1 MLSGEADDSKV
12 VRRPWLHEDLVGFNG
27 VMAEKPNDAGLFG
40 PSSVSWQLHAE
51 PAMWLA
57 GIRSLYL
64 QALHP
69 RAVAGIV
76 QNSDFRADP
85 LGRLVRTANF
95 VGAST
100 YCPRDEVSRLAARVR
115 SVHRSLRATYEGET
129 FRIDEPELLLWVH
142 CAEVSSFLTVV
153 RRAGFPLTAAHADQ
167 YLDEQRAS
175 AALVGLDPDE
185 VPGSVAAMHDYLRE
199 IRPSLR
205 RTEDTDL
212 IYDFLHRPPVSG
224 KLALG
229 LPLYEP
235 MVGHLA
241 YSLLPGWA
249 TGLYGRRAYP
259 PAVSTAAMR
268 TLAETLRALQRTVRT
283 VVREPRLGPLVPH
296 PVLAVQRLGKWAAPS
311 ARKLPAAA

>member
-1 MLSGEADDSKV
+1 M
-12 VRRPWLHEDLVGFNG
+12 
-27 VMAEKPNDAGLFG
+27 EKPNDAGLFG

-85 LGRLVRTANF
+85 LGRLIRTANF

-100 YCPRDEVSRLAARVR
+100 YCPRAEVERLAAKVR
-115 SVHRSLRATYEGET
+115 SVHRSLRATFEGHT
-129 FRIDEPELLLWVH
+129 FRIDEPDLLLWVH

-153 RRAGFPLTAAHADQ
+153 RRAGFPLTAEHADQ
-167 YLDEQRAS
+167 YLDEQRTS
-175 AALVGLDPDE
+175 AALVGLDPAE
-185 VPGSVAAMHDYLRE
+185 VPGSVAAMRSYFRDV
-199 IRPSLR
+199 RPMLR
-205 RTEDTDL
+205 RTSDTDE
-212 IYDFLHRPPVSG
+212 IYTFLHRPPVG
-224 KLALG
+224 GRLALG
-229 LPLYEP
+229 LPVYESV
-235 MVGHLA
+235 VGHLA

-249 TGLYGRRAYP
+249 VELYGRSAYP
-259 PAVSTAAMR
+259 AVVSTAAMR
-268 TLAETLRALQRTVRT
+268 ALAETLRALQNTVRT

-296 PVLAVQRLGKWAAPS
+296 PVLAVRRLGKWATPS
-311 ARKLPAAA
+311 ARRLPVAA

>member
-1 MLSGEADDSKV
+1 M
-12 VRRPWLHEDLVGFNG
+12 FNG
-27 VMAEKPNDAGLFG
+27 AMADKPNDAGLFG

-85 LGRLVRTANF
+85 LGRLIRTANF
-95 VGAST
+95 VGAAT
-100 YCPRDEVSRLAARVR
+100 YCPRAEAERLAARVR
-115 SVHRSLRATYEGET
+115 SVHRSLRGTYEGRT

-153 RRAGFPLTAAHADQ
+153 RRAGFPLTAAHADR
-167 YLDEQRAS
+167 YLDEQRVS
-175 AALVGLDPDE
+175 AALVGLDPSE
-185 VPGSVAAMHDYLRE
+185 VPGSVAQMRDYLRE
-199 IRPSLR
+199 IRPRLR
-205 RTEDTDL
+205 RTEDTDQ
-212 IYDFLHRPPVSG
+212 IYEFLHRPPVGG

-229 LPLYEP
+229 LPLYESV
-235 MVGHLA
+235 VGHLA

-249 TGLYGRRAYP
+249 IQAYGRRAYP
-259 PAVSTAAMR
+259 PAVSTVVMR
-268 TLAETLRALQRTVRT
+268 TLAETLRAVQKTVRT

-296 PVLAVQRLGKWAAPS
+296 PVLAVRRLGKWATPS
-311 ARKLPAAA
+311 ARRLPAAA

>member
-1 MLSGEADDSKV
+1 M
-12 VRRPWLHEDLVGFNG
+12 GFNG
-27 VMAEKPNDAGLFG
+27 GMADLPDAGLFG

-76 QNSDFRADP
+76 QNSDFRNDP

-100 YCPRDEVSRLAARVR
+100 YCPRAEVEEAAARVR
-115 SVHRSLRATYEGET
+115 AVHRSLRGTYEGRT

-153 RRAGFPLTAAHADQ
+153 RRAGFPLSAFHADR

-175 AALVGLDPDE
+175 AALVGLDPSE
-185 VPGSVAAMHDYLRE
+185 VPGSVAEMRRYLQDM
-199 IRPSLR
+199 RPVLR
-205 RTEDTDL
+205 RTDDTDL
-212 IYDFLHRPPVSG
+212 IYDFLHRPPVGG

-229 LPLYEP
+229 LPVYETV
-235 MVGHLA
+235 VGHLA

-249 TGLYGRRAYP
+249 VRLYGRRAYP
-259 PAVSTAAMR
+259 AAMSTAAMR
-268 TLAETLRALQRTVRT
+268 TLSETLRALQKTVRT
-283 VVREPRLGPLVPH
+283 LVREPRLGPLVPH
-296 PVLAVQRLGKWAAPS
+296 PVLAVNRLGKWAAPS